1 VPDFHK
7 RKVLLL
13 SAGHFVN
20 DCYSGF
26 LAPLLPLFMD
36 KHGLSVA
43 QAGLLASVLSMS
55 TSLSQPLY
63 GYLADR
69 SGRRF
74 FLIVGPAITAVFMSF
89 TGLAPS
95 FAVLATLLVF
105 SGAGSAS
112 FHPTAAA
119 AVSYASGTRKEW
131 GMSWFLTAGNFGH
144 SLGPVVAIP
153 VVLAIG
159 LERLP
164 FVAII
169 GVLVAVLLYFQAPP
183 YPAANSKPNS
193 LSVDEMRARWGPLAL
208 LFVVV
213 VVRAFVLISF
223 SSFIPIYLHHSGLS
237 LMSSGAAVTLFLAVG
252 SMGAL
257 LGGRLSTRL
266 GGALS
271 LQLSML
277 LTLPALWGFLHAP
290 GLLRFVSLA
299 AAGLALY
306 FSFPVNVVMAQ
317 SLFPEK
323 AGTVSALMIGVGW
336 GTAGA
341 LLIPAGVLA
350 DKVGV
355 GMALNIIATSV
366 VIGLIGAGFLQRH
379 CQTIQ
384 AARERTTAPEVPLP
398 TASS

>member
-1 VPDFHK
+1 MPDFQR

-13 SAGHFVN
+13 SVGHFVN

-74 FLIVGPAITAVFMSF
+74 FLIIGPAITAIFMTS

-95 FAVLATLLVF
+95 YGALVAVLIF

-119 AVSYASGTRKEW
+119 AVSFASGRRKEW
-131 GMSWFLTAGNFGH
+131 GMSWFLTAGNFGY
-144 SLGPVVAIP
+144 SLGPVVAVP

-164 FVAII
+164 
-169 GVLVAVLLYFQAPP
+169 LVAVFGALVTVLLYFQAPP
-183 YPAANSKPNS
+183 YPVGRANPHT
-193 LSVDEMRARWGPLAL
+193 LSVEEMRARWLPLGL

-213 VVRAFVLISF
+213 VVRAFLLISF
-223 SSFIPIYLHHSGLS
+223 SSFIPIYLRRSGLS
-237 LMSSGAAVTLFLAVG
+237 LLGAGAAVTLFLAVG

-266 GGALS
+266 GGASS
-271 LQLSML
+271 LRLSML
-277 LTLPALWGFLHAP
+277 LALPALLGFLHAP
-290 GLLRFVSLA
+290 GWLRFASLA
-299 AAGLALY
+299 VAGLVLY

-317 SLFPEK
+317 NLFPEK

-341 LLIPAGVLA
+341 LLIPTGVLA
-350 DKVGV
+350 DQIGI
-355 GMALNIIATSV
+355 GPALNLVAAV
-366 VIGLIGAGFLQRH
+366 ALIGLLSATFLRQRPMLAAAPAESGA
-379 CQTIQ
+379 
-384 AARERTTAPEVPLP
+384 AAEMPV
-398 TASS
+398 